1 MVTLKP
7 GRERS
12 VLNRHPWLFSGAIAE
27 ARCQP
32 GEVADVYAADGR
44 WLARGYYNPRSQ
56 IRVRLLT
63 WDPEEAIDADFWR
76 RRLAQA
82 IEGRRRL
89 PNWPSTALR
98 LVNAEAD
105 GLPGLVADLYVDAE
119 GSERAVLVFQS
130 LTLGIEVRRAELL
143 SLLAEAVTPEALP
156 SLGRWEQLAIYERSD
171 ADVRRLEGLRSR
183 VGPADGEEPSPVTI
197 REDGLLFEVDVRAGH
212 KTGLYLDQS
221 ANRIRVARYCAGAEV
236 LNAFAY
242 TGGFGVH
249 ALRAGAT
256 RVVDVDTSAAALE
269 AGRRNVERNGLAA
282 TGREEIEGD
291 VFQVL
296 RRFRDEGRRF
306 DVVILD
312 PPKFAQSTQQVQAAC
327 RGYKDINLL
336 GLGLLRPGGIL
347 ATFSCSGLVSVD
359 LFQKVVFGAS
369 VDARREVQVLEPFS
383 QGPDHPISL
392 TFPESQYLKGFLCRV
407 W

>member
-1 MVTLKP
+1 M
-7 GRERS
+7 S
-12 VLNRHPWLFSGAIAE
+12 VGWR
-27 ARCQP
+27 AR
-32 GEVADVYAADGR
+32 VAG
-44 WLARGYYNPRSQ
+44 
-56 IRVRLLT
+56 
-63 WDPEEAIDADFWR
+63 
-76 RRLAQA
+76 
-82 IEGRRRL
+82 
-89 PNWPSTALR
+89 
-98 LVNAEAD
+98 
-105 GLPGLVADLYVDAE
+105 
-119 GSERAVLVFQS
+119 
-130 LTLGIEVRRAELL
+130 
-143 SLLAEAVTPEALP
+143 
-156 SLGRWEQLAIYERSD
+156 
-171 ADVRRLEGLRSR
+171 
-183 VGPADGEEPSPVTI
+183 GPADGEANPVTI

-312 PPKFAQSTQQVQAAC
+312 PPFAQSTQQVQAAC
-327 RGYKDINLL
+327 RLGINL
-336 GLGLLRPGGIL
+336 LGLLRPGGIL
-347 ATFSCSGLVSVD
+347 ATFSCSRLVSVD
-359 LFQKVVFGAS
+359 LFQKVVSAPPWM
-369 VDARREVQVLEPFS
+369 RREVQVLEPFS
-383 QGPDHPISL
+383 QGPDHPIS
-392 TFPESQYLKGFLCRV
+392 
-407 W
+407 